1 MHLKEMAILI
11 SGENMGFSSEQKK
24 ITGQINEFPESLCE
38 FDTSKKK
45 VHTVQ
50 FSLVKRNN
58 NSDNAPLAYR

>member
-45 VHTVQ
+45 IVQ